1 MSDNDS
7 ASADRATTERNR
19 ISRRRLIQ
27 AAGAAG
33 AAVAAGGLSAVPAE
47 AEPADAAV
55 ADAAQGGKS
64 GSSSAQNRHRTGTI
78 KDLKHIVILM
88 QENRSF
94 DHYFGTLDLAGA
106 RGFGDKQVLTWQ
118 NGQTIY
124 YDPNSRAE
132 GYLLP
137 YHADSLKYNAQ
148 NTSARNRYFKEADVP
163 WHHAIAKAYTIGDH
177 YFCSL
182 DTSTSPNRIMMWAG
196 TNDAAG
202 TQGGPVVNNNG
213 DYGYAYK
220 FKTYPE
226 TLQDA
231 GVSWQI
237 YVNND
242 TDDNFLGDYTDNT
255 VRSFAAFDPKNATPE
270 NTHPRKGLLARGG
283 VVHAHTA
290 QPAGIK
296 NDTSNLDYVLRDF
309 ISDCETGNLPEVSW
323 VVAPAAWTEHPTYA
337 PNNGAVYT
345 DRVIQAV
352 HDNPELWESTLI
364 ILNYDEP
371 DHANRI
377 GEGGFFDHV
386 VPPIPETGTAGERA
400 PGIKP
405 GMGGRVPFVL
415 VSPWTRGGFVNSE
428 VFDHTSTIQLIEE
441 WTKSLGKPAICQNI
455 NDWRRSVS
463 GNLLSAIDFGN
474 FDTSFPKLPKPAD
487 LLKSVVVD
495 AGLPA
500 VPQPAVGAQVMP
512 TQPITGKAKRSPLSF
527 QPNGVLVEN
536 HSTGTATA
544 TFTVEGG
551 PSGKA
556 VNLVGLADKYVPA
569 LVGAEPLGIGQDALP
584 LTAGNHRSKSYT
596 WDTKATNGK
605 YAFTFYGP
613 DHFIRSFAGTVVPA
627 SDRTSAQPRVDVRL
641 VKGSTRS
648 DGRGKSADA
657 TVEFTLSA
665 DGRRSVTY
673 TLTANDFAGKKTTI
687 QVPAGKHSVV
697 TWPTEDGYYDVII
710 TAKESA
716 DFMQRFAG
724 RAAEK

>member
-7 ASADRATTERNR
+7 ASPDGIKATAERNR
-19 ISRRRLIQ
+19 ISRRRLMQ

-33 AAVAAGGLSAVPAE
+33 AVAAAGGLSTAPAG
-47 AEPADAAV
+47 AAPDATGAPGTVGTVATADS
-55 ADAAQGGKS
+55 KP
-64 GSSSAQNRHRTGTI
+64 GSTTARHPRRTGTI
-78 KDLKHIVILM
+78 KDLKHVVILM

-118 NGQTIY
+118 NGRTIY

-137 YHADSLKYNAQ
+137 YHADSLRYNAQ
-148 NTSARNRYFKEADVP
+148 NTSARNRYFMEADVP

-202 TQGGPVVNNNG
+202 TQGGPVINNNG

-242 TDDNFLGDYTDNT
+242 TDDDFLGDYTDNT
-255 VRSFAAFDPKNATPE
+255 VRSFAAFDPKNANPE
-270 NTHPRKGLLARGG
+270 NTLPRQGLLARGN
-283 VVHAHTA
+283 VVYAHTT

-296 NDTSNLDYVLRDF
+296 NDTSNVDYVLRDF
-309 ISDCETGNLPEVSW
+309 IADCASGDLPEVSW

-386 VPPIPETGTAGERA
+386 VPPIPEAGTVGERA

-415 VSPWTRGGFVNSE
+415 VSPWTRGGYVNSE

-441 WTKSLGKPAICQNI
+441 WTKSLGRPAICENI

-474 FDTSFPKLPKPAD
+474 YDTSFPKLPKPAD
-487 LLKSVVVD
+487 LLKSVVTD
-495 AGLPA
+495 AGLPP
-500 VPQPAVGAQVMP
+500 VPQPAVGGQVMP

-536 HSTGTATA
+536 PVTGAVTA

-569 LVGAEPLGIGQDALP
+569 LAGAEPLGIGQDALP
-584 LTAGNHRSKSYT
+584 LTAGNRRPKSYT
-596 WDTKATNGK
+596 WDTKATNGS

-613 DHFIRSFAGTVVPA
+613 DHFIRSFAGTVVA
-627 SDRTSAQPRVDVRL
+627 AGDKTSAQPRVDVRL
-641 VKGSTRS
+641 VKGRN
-648 DGRGKSADA
+648 AA
-657 TVEFTLSA
+657 VEFTLTAAGSRA
-665 DGRRSVTY
+665 VTY
-673 TLTANDFAGKKTTI
+673 TLTPNDFTGKKTTI
-687 QVPAGKHSVV
+687 VVPAGKHSVI
-697 TWPTEDGYYDVII
+697 TWPTEDGYYDVVI
-710 TAKESA
+710 TAKEST
-716 DFMQRFAG
+716 DFTQRYAG
-724 RAAEK
+724 RTAQI

>member
-7 ASADRATTERNR
+7 APADGTKAPVERNR
-19 ISRRRLIQ
+19 ISRRRLMQ

-33 AAVAAGGLSAVPAE
+33 AVAAAGGLSTA
-47 AEPADAAV
+47 PADAAPDATATAATV
-55 ADAAQGGKS
+55 GTADSKT
-64 GSSSAQNRHRTGTI
+64 GSTTARHTRRTGTI
-78 KDLKHIVILM
+78 KDLKHVVILM

-118 NGQTIY
+118 NGRTIY

-137 YHADSLKYNAQ
+137 YHADSLRYNAQ
-148 NTSARNRYFKEADVP
+148 NTSARNRYFMEADVP
-163 WHHAIAKAYTIGDH
+163 WHHAIAKAYTVGDH

-202 TQGGPVVNNNG
+202 TQGGPVINNNG

-255 VRSFAAFDPKNATPE
+255 VRSFAAFDPKNANPE
-270 NTHPRKGLLARGG
+270 NTMPREGLLARGN
-283 VVHAHTA
+283 VVYAHTA

-296 NDTSNLDYVLRDF
+296 NDTSNVDYVLRDF
-309 ISDCETGNLPEVSW
+309 IADCASGDIPEVSW

-386 VPPIPETGTAGERA
+386 VPPIPEAGTAGERA

-415 VSPWTRGGFVNSE
+415 ISPWTRGGFVNSE

-441 WTKSLGKPAICQNI
+441 WTKSLGRPAICENI
-455 NDWRRSVS
+455 NDWRRGVA

-474 FDTSFPKLPKPAD
+474 YDTSFPKLPKPAD
-487 LLKSVVVD
+487 LLKSVVTD
-495 AGLPA
+495 AGLPP

-512 TQPITGKAKRSPLSF
+512 TQRITGKAKRSPLSF
-527 QPNGVLVEN
+527 QANGVLVEN
-536 HSTGTATA
+536 PVTGAVTA

-556 VNLVGLADKYVPA
+556 VNLIGLADKYLPA
-569 LVGAEPLGIGQDALP
+569 LVGGEALGVGQDALP
-584 LTAGNHRSKSYT
+584 LTASNRRPKSYT
-596 WDTKATNGK
+596 WDTTSTGGK

-613 DHFIRSFAGTVVPA
+613 DHFIRSFAGALVPA
-627 SDRTSAQPRVDVRL
+627 GDKTSAQPRIDVRL
-641 VKGSTRS
+641 VKGH
-648 DGRGKSADA
+648 KAA
-657 TVEFTLSA
+657 VEFTLTAMGS
-665 DGRRSVTY
+665 RSVTY
-673 TLTANDFAGKKTTI
+673 TLTPNDFSGRKTTI
-687 QVPAGKHSVV
+687 HVPAGKHTTI

-710 TAKESA
+710 TTKEST
-716 DFMQRFAG
+716 DFTHRYAG
-724 RAAEK
+724 RTAQR

>member
-7 ASADRATTERNR
+7 APADGTKAAAERNR
-19 ISRRRLIQ
+19 ISRRRLMQ

-33 AAVAAGGLSAVPAE
+33 AVAAAGGLSAA
-47 AEPADAAV
+47 PADAAPDATATV
-55 ADAAQGGKS
+55 GTVGTADSTS
-64 GSSSAQNRHRTGTI
+64 GSATAQHSRRTGTI
-78 KDLKHIVILM
+78 KDLKHVVILM

-148 NTSARNRYFKEADVP
+148 NTSARNRYFMEADVP
-163 WHHAIAKAYTIGDH
+163 WHHAIAKAFTIGDH

-202 TQGGPVVNNNG
+202 TQGGPVINNNG

-226 TLQDA
+226 TLQEA

-242 TDDNFLGDYTDNT
+242 TDDDFLGDYTDNT
-255 VRSFAAFDPKNATPE
+255 VRSFAAFNPANATPE
-270 NTHPRKGLLARGG
+270 NTLPREGLLARGN
-283 VVHAHTA
+283 VVYAHTT

-296 NDTSNLDYVLRDF
+296 NDTSNVDYVLRDF
-309 ISDCETGNLPEVSW
+309 IADCASGDIPEVSW

-386 VPPIPETGTAGERA
+386 VPPIPEVGTVGERA

-441 WTKSLGKPAICQNI
+441 WTKSLGRPAICENI
-455 NDWRRSVS
+455 NDWRRGVA
-463 GNLLSAIDFGN
+463 GNLLSAIDFRN
-474 FDTSFPKLPKPAD
+474 FDTSFPTLPKPAD
-487 LLKSVVVD
+487 LLKSVVTD
-495 AGLPA
+495 AGLPP

-512 TQPITGKAKRSPLSF
+512 TQKITGKAKRSPLSF

-536 HSTGTATA
+536 PVTGAVTA

-551 PSGKA
+551 PDGKA

-569 LVGAEPLGIGQDALP
+569 LTGAEPLGIGQDALP
-584 LTAGNHRSKSYT
+584 LTASNRRSSSYA
-596 WDTKATNGK
+596 WDTKATSGK

-641 VKGSTRS
+641 AKGH
-648 DGRGKSADA
+648 GRVDP
-657 TVEFTLSA
+657 TVAFTLSA
-665 DGRRSVTY
+665 NGGRSVTY
-673 TLTANDFAGKKTTI
+673 TVTANDFAGKTTTI
-687 QVPAGKHSVV
+687 VVPAGKHSVV

-716 DFMQRFAG
+716 DFKQRYAG
-724 RAAEK
+724 RAAQK

>member
-7 ASADRATTERNR
+7 APADGNRATTGRNR
-19 ISRRRLIQ
+19 ITRRRLIQ
-27 AAGAAG
+27 AAGAAS
-33 AAVAAGGLSAVPAE
+33 AAVAAGGLSAAP
-47 AEPADAAV
+47 AV
-55 ADAAQGGKS
+55 AAPAGP
-64 GSSSAQNRHRTGTI
+64 GSKPAHQPHRTGTI
-78 KDLKHIVILM
+78 KDLKHIVIVM

-118 NGQTIY
+118 NGRTIY

-163 WHHAIAKAYTIGDH
+163 WHHAIAKAYTVGDH

-202 TQGGPVVNNNG
+202 TSGGPVINNNG
-213 DYGYAYK
+213 DYSYSYK

-242 TDDNFLGDYTDNT
+242 TDDNFLGDYSDNT
-255 VRSFAAFDPKNATPE
+255 VRSFAAFDPANATPG
-270 NTHPRKGLLARGG
+270 NSQPRKGLLARGN
-283 VVHAHTA
+283 VLHTHTTP
-290 QPAGIK
+290 PAGIK
-296 NDTSNLDYVLRDF
+296 NDTSDIDYVLRDF
-309 ISDCETGNLPEVSW
+309 ISDCAAGAIPEVSW
-323 VVAPAAWTEHPTYA
+323 VVAPAAWSEHPTYA

-345 DRVIQAV
+345 DRVIEAV

-386 VPPIPETGTAGERA
+386 VPPIPEVGTPGERA

-405 GMGGRVPFVL
+405 GFGGRVPFVL

-441 WTKSLGKPAICQNI
+441 WTKSLGKPAICKNI
-455 NDWRRSVS
+455 NDWRRGVS
-463 GNLLSAIDFGN
+463 GNLLSAIDFSH
-474 FDTSFPKLPKPAD
+474 FDASFPKLPKPAD
-487 LLKSVVVD
+487 LLASVVAD
-495 AGLPA
+495 SSLPA
-500 VPQPAVGAQVMP
+500 VPQPAIGAQVMP
-512 TQPITGKAKRSPLSF
+512 TQPITGTAKRSPLSF

-536 HSTGTATA
+536 HATGTATA
-544 TFTVEGG
+544 TFTVQGG
-551 PSGKA
+551 PQGKA
-556 VNLVGLADKYVPA
+556 INMIGLADEYVPA
-569 LVGAEPLGIGQDALP
+569 LAGAEPLGIGQDALP
-584 LTAGNHRSKSYT
+584 LTASNYRSASYT

-627 SDRTSAQPRVDVRL
+627 NDKTSARPRAEVEL
-641 VKGSTRS
+641 VKGHTRPDS
-648 DGRGKSADA
+648 RGKSRDA
-657 TVEFTLSA
+657 TLEFTLSA
-665 DGRRSVTY
+665 EGRRPVTF
-673 TLTANDFAGKKTTI
+673 TLTANDFAGGKTTVE
-687 QVPAGKHSVV
+687 VPAGKRRAVS
-697 TWPTEDGYYDVII
+697 WPTEDGYYDVII
-710 TAKESA
+710 TATESA
-716 DFMQRFAG
+716 GFSQRFAG
-724 RAAEK
+724 RAAEM

>member
-7 ASADRATTERNR
+7 ASADGTRAATERNR
-19 ISRRRLIQ
+19 ISRRRLMQ
-27 AAGAAG
+27 AAGATG
-33 AAVAAGGLSAVPAE
+33 AAVAAGGLSAAPAK
-47 AEPADAAV
+47 AAPDTAATAGTADS
-55 ADAAQGGKS
+55 QT
-64 GSSSAQNRHRTGTI
+64 GSQSAQHSRRTGTV
-78 KDLKHIVILM
+78 KDLKHVVIVM

-148 NTSARNRYFKEADVP
+148 NTSARNRYFMEADVP
-163 WHHAIAKAYTIGDH
+163 WHHAIAKAFTIGDH

-202 TQGGPVVNNNG
+202 TQGGPVINNNG

-242 TDDNFLGDYTDNT
+242 TDDDFLGDYTDNT
-255 VRSFAAFDPKNATPE
+255 VRSFAAFDPKNANPE
-270 NTHPRKGLLARGG
+270 NTLPRKGLLARGN
-283 VVHAHTA
+283 VVYAHTT

-296 NDTSNLDYVLRDF
+296 NDTSNVDYVLRDF
-309 ISDCETGNLPEVSW
+309 IADCASGDIPEVSW

-352 HDNPELWESTLI
+352 HENPELWESTLI

-386 VPPIPETGTAGERA
+386 VPPIPEVGTTGERA

-405 GMGGRVPFVL
+405 GFGGRVPFVL

-441 WTKSLGKPAICQNI
+441 WTKSLGRPAICQNI

-495 AGLPA
+495 AGLPP

-512 TQPITGKAKRSPLSF
+512 TQLITGKAKRSPLSF

-536 HSTGTATA
+536 PVTGAVTA

-556 VNLVGLADKYVPA
+556 VSLVGLADKYVPA
-569 LVGAEPLGIGQDALP
+569 LAGAEPLGIGQDALP
-584 LTAGNHRSKSYT
+584 LTAGNGRPKSYT
-596 WDTKATNGK
+596 WDTRTTNGK

-627 SDRTSAQPRVDVRL
+627 TDQTSAQPRVDVRL
-641 VKGSTRS
+641 VKAHGRS
-648 DGRGKSADA
+648 AA

-665 DGRRSVTY
+665 LGRRSVTY

-687 QVPAGKHSVV
+687 VVPAGKRSVV
-697 TWPTEDGYYDVII
+697 SWPTEDGYYDVII
-710 TAKESA
+710 TANESA
-716 DFMQRFAG
+716 DFKQRYAG
-724 RAAEK
+724 RAAQK

>member
-7 ASADRATTERNR
+7 ASADGTKAATERTR
-19 ISRRRLIQ
+19 ISRRRLMQ
-27 AAGAAG
+27 TAGAAG
-33 AAVAAGGLSAVPAE
+33 AVVAAGGLSTA
-47 AEPADAAV
+47 PADAAP
-55 ADAAQGGKS
+55 DATGTIGTAGSKPGSTAQHS
-64 GSSSAQNRHRTGTI
+64 RRTGTI
-78 KDLKHIVILM
+78 KDLKHVVIVM

-148 NTSARNRYFKEADVP
+148 NTSARNRYFMEADVP

-202 TQGGPVVNNNG
+202 TQGGPVINNNG

-220 FKTYPE
+220 FTTYPE

-242 TDDNFLGDYTDNT
+242 TDDDFLGDYTDNT
-255 VRSFAAFDPKNATPE
+255 VRSFAAFDPKNANPE
-270 NTHPRKGLLARGG
+270 NTLPRKGLLARGN
-283 VVHAHTA
+283 VVYAHTT

-296 NDTSNLDYVLRDF
+296 NDTSNVDYVLRDF
-309 ISDCETGNLPEVSW
+309 IADCASGDIPEVSW

-352 HDNPELWESTLI
+352 HDNPELWESTLV

-386 VPPIPETGTAGERA
+386 VPPIPEVGTVGERA
-400 PGIKP
+400 PGLKP
-405 GMGGRVPFVL
+405 GFGGRVPFVL

-441 WTKSLGKPAICQNI
+441 WTKSLGRPAICTNI
-455 NDWRRSVS
+455 NDWRRGVS

-495 AGLPA
+495 ASLPP
-500 VPQPAVGAQVMP
+500 VPQPAVGAQVLP
-512 TQPITGKAKRSPLSF
+512 TQPITGRAKRSPLSF

-536 HSTGTATA
+536 PVTGAVTA

-551 PSGKA
+551 PNGKA
-556 VNLVGLADKYVPA
+556 VSLVGLADKYVPA

-584 LTAGNHRSKSYT
+584 LTAGNHRPKSYT
-596 WDTKATNGK
+596 WDTKTTNGR

-613 DHFIRSFAGTVVPA
+613 DHFIRSFAGSVVLATDQA
-627 SDRTSAQPRVDVRL
+627 SAKPQVDVQL
-641 VKGSTRS
+641 VKPHGRS
-648 DGRGKSADA
+648 AA
-657 TVEFTLSA
+657 TVKLTLSA
-665 DGRRSVTY
+665 AGRPVIY
-673 TLTANDFAGKKTTI
+673 TLTPNDFAGRTTTI
-687 QVPAGKHSVV
+687 QVPAGKHRTI

-710 TAKESA
+710 TAKESP
-716 DFMQRFAG
+716 DFTQRYAG
-724 RAAEK
+724 RTAQK

>member
-1 MSDNDS
+1 MSENDS
-7 ASADRATTERNR
+7 ASADGTRAATERTR

-27 AAGAAG
+27 SAGAAG
-33 AAVAAGGLSAVPAE
+33 AAVAAGGLSSVPAQ
-47 AEPADAAV
+47 AAPDAAAT
-55 ADAAQGGKS
+55 ADSKPGSKPAQHT
-64 GSSSAQNRHRTGTI
+64 RRTGTI
-78 KDLKHIVILM
+78 KDLKHVVIVM

-106 RGFGDKQVLTWQ
+106 RGFGDQQVLTWQ

-124 YDPNSRAE
+124 HDPNSRAE

-148 NTSARNRYFKEADVP
+148 NTSARNRYFMEADVP

-202 TQGGPVVNNNG
+202 AQGGPVINNNG

-226 TLQDA
+226 TLQEA

-242 TDDNFLGDYTDNT
+242 TDDDFLGDYTDNT
-255 VRSFAAFDPKNATPE
+255 VRSFAAFDPANATPD
-270 NTHPRKGLLARGG
+270 NTRPRKGLLARGN
-283 VVHAHTA
+283 VVHAHTT

-296 NDTSNLDYVLRDF
+296 NDTSNVDYVLRDF
-309 ISDCETGNLPEVSW
+309 IADCESGDLPEVSW

-337 PNNGAVYT
+337 PNHGAVYT
-345 DRVIQAV
+345 DRVVRAV
-352 HDNPELWESTLI
+352 HDNPELWESTLV

-386 VPPIPETGTAGERA
+386 VPPIPEVGTVGERA

-405 GMGGRVPFVL
+405 GFGGRVPFVL
-415 VSPWTRGGFVNSE
+415 ISPWTRGGFVNSE

-441 WTKSLGKPAICQNI
+441 WTKSLGRPAVCNNI
-455 NDWRRSVS
+455 NDWRRSIS
-463 GNLLSAIDFGN
+463 GNLLSAIDFGR
-474 FDTSFPKLPKPAD
+474 FDPSFPKLPEPAD
-487 LLKSVVVD
+487 LLTSVAVD
-495 AGLPA
+495 AGLPP

-512 TQPITGKAKRSPLSF
+512 KQHITGKAKRSALSF
-527 QPNGVLVEN
+527 QPHGVLVEN
-536 HSTGTATA
+536 HKTGTATV

-551 PSGKA
+551 PHGKA
-556 VNLVGLADKYVPA
+556 ISLVGLADKYVPA
-569 LVGAEPLGIGQDALP
+569 LVGAEPLGIGQDALA
-584 LTAGNHRSKSYT
+584 LTAGNRRPKSYT
-596 WDTKATNGK
+596 WDTEATDGK

-627 SDRTSAQPRVDVRL
+627 ADRTSAQPRVDVRL
-641 VKGSTRS
+641 AKGHTRP
-648 DGRGKSADA
+648 DGRGRSKDA
-657 TVEFTLSA
+657 TVEFTLYA

-673 TLTANDFAGKKTTI
+673 TLTANDYAGRRTTI
-687 QVPAGKHSVV
+687 EVPAGKHSVI

-710 TAKESA
+710 TAQQSA
-716 DFMQRFAG
+716 DFTQRYAG
-724 RAAEK
+724 RAAEM

>member
-7 ASADRATTERNR
+7 ASADGTMAATERNR
-19 ISRRRLIQ
+19 ISRRRLMQ
-27 AAGAAG
+27 AAGATG
-33 AAVAAGGLSAVPAE
+33 AAVAAGGLSAAPAK
-47 AEPADAAV
+47 AAPDTTATAGTTDSKTGSKPA
-55 ADAAQGGKS
+55 QHS
-64 GSSSAQNRHRTGTI
+64 HRTGTI
-78 KDLKHIVILM
+78 KDLKHVVIVM

-148 NTSARNRYFKEADVP
+148 NTSARNRYFMEADVP
-163 WHHAIAKAYTIGDH
+163 WHHAIAKAFTIGDH

-202 TQGGPVVNNNG
+202 TQGGPVINNNG

-226 TLQDA
+226 TLQEA

-242 TDDNFLGDYTDNT
+242 TDDDFLGDYTDNT
-255 VRSFAAFDPKNATPE
+255 VRSFAAFDPKNANPE
-270 NTHPRKGLLARGG
+270 NTLPRKGLLARGN
-283 VVHAHTA
+283 VVYAHTT

-296 NDTSNLDYVLRDF
+296 NDTSNVDYVLRDF
-309 ISDCETGNLPEVSW
+309 IADCASGDIPEVSW

-345 DRVIQAV
+345 DRVIRAV
-352 HDNPELWESTLI
+352 HENPELWESTLI

-386 VPPIPETGTAGERA
+386 VPPIPEVGTVGERA

-405 GMGGRVPFVL
+405 GFGGRVPFVL

-441 WTKSLGKPAICQNI
+441 WTKSLGRPAVCENI

-463 GNLLSAIDFGN
+463 GNLLSAIDFRN

-495 AGLPA
+495 AGLPP

-512 TQPITGKAKRSPLSF
+512 TQPITGKAKRSPLPF

-536 HSTGTATA
+536 PVTGAVTA
-544 TFTVEGG
+544 TFSVEGG

-556 VNLVGLADKYVPA
+556 VSLVGLADKYVPA
-569 LVGAEPLGIGQDALP
+569 LAGAEPLGIGQDALP
-584 LTAGNHRSKSYT
+584 LTAGNGRPKSYT
-596 WDTKATNGK
+596 WDTKTTNGK

-627 SDRTSAQPRVDVRL
+627 TDQTSAQPRVDVRL
-641 VKGSTRS
+641 VKARGRS
-648 DGRGKSADA
+648 AA

-665 DGRRSVTY
+665 IGRRAVTY

-687 QVPAGKHSVV
+687 QVPAGKRSVI

-710 TAKESA
+710 TANESG
-716 DFMQRFAG
+716 DFKQRYAG

>member
-7 ASADRATTERNR
+7 APADGATGRNR
-19 ISRRRLIQ
+19 ISRRRLMQ
-27 AAGAAG
+27 AAGATG
-33 AAVAAGGLSAVPAE
+33 AAVAAGGLSSAPAQ
-47 AEPADAAV
+47 AAPAQAAPNPV
-55 ADAAQGGKS
+55 TTADSTPGSQPAQHS
-64 GSSSAQNRHRTGTI
+64 RRTGTI
-78 KDLKHIVILM
+78 KDLKHVVIVM

-118 NGQTIY
+118 NGRTIY

-148 NTSARNRYFKEADVP
+148 NTSARNRYFMEADVP

-177 YFCSL
+177 YFSSL

-202 TQGGPVVNNNG
+202 TQGGPVINNNG

-226 TLQDA
+226 TLQEA

-270 NTHPRKGLLARGG
+270 NTLPRQGLLARGN
-283 VVHAHTA
+283 VVYAHTT

-296 NDTSNLDYVLRDF
+296 NDTSNVDYVLRDF
-309 ISDCETGNLPEVSW
+309 IADCASGDIPEVSW
-323 VVAPAAWTEHPTYA
+323 IVAPAAWTEHPTYA

-364 ILNYDEP
+364 VLNYDEP

-386 VPPIPETGTAGERA
+386 VPPIPEAGTTGERA

-405 GMGGRVPFVL
+405 GFGGRVPFVL

-441 WTKSLGKPAICQNI
+441 WTKSLGRPAVCTNI

-474 FDTSFPKLPKPAD
+474 FDPSFPKLPKPAD

-495 AGLPA
+495 AGLPP
-500 VPQPAVGAQVMP
+500 VPQPAVGAQVLP
-512 TQPITGKAKRSPLSF
+512 TQPITGRAKRSPLAF

-536 HSTGTATA
+536 PVTGTATA

-551 PSGKA
+551 PEGKA
-556 VNLVGLADKYVPA
+556 VSLVGLADKYVPA

-584 LTAGNHRSKSYT
+584 LTASNRRSKSYA
-596 WDTKATNGK
+596 WDTKTTNGK

-627 SDRTSAQPRVDVRL
+627 TDQTSPQPRVDVRL
-641 VKGSTRS
+641 VKPHGRS
-648 DGRGKSADA
+648 AA
-657 TVEFTLSA
+657 TVELALSA
-665 DGRRSVTY
+665 VGRRSLTY
-673 TLTANDFAGKKTTI
+673 TLTANDFAGRTTTV
-687 QVPAGKHSVV
+687 QVPAGQERVI
-697 TWPTEDGYYDVII
+697 TWPTDDGYYDVII
-710 TAKESA
+710 TTKESP
-716 DFMQRFAG
+716 DFTQRHAG
-724 RAAEK
+724 RVAAK

>member
-1 MSDNDS
+1 MSDND
-7 ASADRATTERNR
+7 AAPADGTKATPERNR
-19 ISRRRLIQ
+19 ISRRRLMQ
-27 AAGAAG
+27 TAGAAS
-33 AAVAAGGLSAVPAE
+33 AAVAAGGLSSVPAQ
-47 AEPADAAV
+47 AAPNPAATAGSTTGSQP
-55 ADAAQGGKS
+55 AQHS
-64 GSSSAQNRHRTGTI
+64 HRTGTI
-78 KDLKHIVILM
+78 KDLKHVVIVM

-118 NGQTIY
+118 NGRTIY

-148 NTSARNRYFKEADVP
+148 NTSARNRYFMEADVP
-163 WHHAIAKAYTIGDH
+163 WHHAIAKAYTVGDH

-202 TQGGPVVNNNG
+202 TQGGPVINNNG

-255 VRSFAAFDPKNATPE
+255 VRSFAAFDPKNANPE
-270 NTHPRKGLLARGG
+270 NTLPRQGLLARGN
-283 VVHAHTA
+283 VVYAHTT

-296 NDTSNLDYVLRDF
+296 NDTSNVDYVLRDF
-309 ISDCETGNLPEVSW
+309 IADCASGDIPEVSW
-323 VVAPAAWTEHPTYA
+323 IVAPAAWTEHPTYA

-352 HDNPELWESTLI
+352 HENPELWESTLI

-386 VPPIPETGTAGERA
+386 VPPIPEAGTTGERA

-405 GMGGRVPFVL
+405 GFGGRVPFVL

-441 WTKSLGKPAICQNI
+441 WTKSLGKPAICTNI
-455 NDWRRSVS
+455 NDWRRSVA
-463 GNLLSAIDFGN
+463 GNLLSAIDFGT

-495 AGLPA
+495 AGLPP

-512 TQPITGKAKRSPLSF
+512 TQPITGRAKRSPLSY

-536 HSTGTATA
+536 PVTGAVTA

-551 PSGKA
+551 PDGKA
-556 VNLVGLADKYVPA
+556 ISLVGLADKYVPA
-569 LVGAEPLGIGQDALP
+569 LTGAEPLGIGQDALP
-584 LTAGNHRSKSYT
+584 LTACNRRPKSYT
-596 WDTKATNGK
+596 WDTRTTNGK

-613 DHFIRSFAGTVVPA
+613 DHFIRSFAGTVA
-627 SDRTSAQPRVDVRL
+627 TDQTSPQPRVDVRL
-641 VKGSTRS
+641 VKAHGRS
-648 DGRGKSADA
+648 AA

-665 DGRRSVTY
+665 VGRKSVTY
-673 TLTANDFAGKKTTI
+673 TLTANDFAGRTTTI
-687 QVPAGKHSVV
+687 QVPAGKQTVI

-710 TAKESA
+710 TAKESP
-716 DFMQRFAG
+716 DFNHRYAG
-724 RAAEK
+724 RVAEK

>member
-7 ASADRATTERNR
+7 ERNR
-19 ISRRRLIQ
+19 ISRRRLMQ

-33 AAVAAGGLSAVPAE
+33 AVAAAGGLSTA
-47 AEPADAAV
+47 PADAAPDSAATAATTDS
-55 ADAAQGGKS
+55 ADSMTGSTTAQYS
-64 GSSSAQNRHRTGTI
+64 RRTGTI
-78 KDLKHIVILM
+78 KDLKHVVIVM

-148 NTSARNRYFKEADVP
+148 NTSARNRYFMEADVP
-163 WHHAIAKAYTIGDH
+163 WHHAIAKAYTVGDH

-202 TQGGPVVNNNG
+202 TQGGPVINNNG

-270 NTHPRKGLLARGG
+270 NTMPREGLLARGN
-283 VVHAHTA
+283 VVYAHTP

-296 NDTSNLDYVLRDF
+296 NDTSNIDYVLRDF
-309 ISDCETGNLPEVSW
+309 IADCASGDIPEVSW

-386 VPPIPETGTAGERA
+386 VPPIPETGTVGERA

-415 VSPWTRGGFVNSE
+415 ISPWTRGGFVNSE

-441 WTKSLGKPAICQNI
+441 WTKSLGRPAICTNI
-455 NDWRRSVS
+455 NDWRRSIA
-463 GNLLSAIDFGN
+463 GNLLSAIDFGR
-474 FDTSFPKLPKPAD
+474 FDASYPKLPKPAD
-487 LLKSVVVD
+487 LLKSVVTD
-495 AGLPA
+495 AGLPP

-527 QPNGVLVEN
+527 QANGVLVEN
-536 HSTGTATA
+536 PVTGAVTA

-569 LVGAEPLGIGQDALP
+569 LAGAEALGIGQDALP
-584 LTAGNHRSKSYT
+584 LTAANRRSKSYT
-596 WDTKATNGK
+596 WDTKATDGK

-613 DHFIRSFAGTVVPA
+613 DHFIRSFAGTVVPTG
-627 SDRTSAQPRVDVRL
+627 DKTSAQPRVDVRP
-641 VKGSTRS
+641 VKGHKRVTP
-648 DGRGKSADA
+648 

-665 DGRRSVTY
+665 AGGRSVTY
-673 TLTANDFAGKKTTI
+673 TLTANDFVGGTKTV
-687 QVPAGKHSVV
+687 QVPAGKHTVI
-697 TWPTEDGYYDVII
+697 TWPTDDGYYDVII

-716 DFMQRFAG
+716 DFKQRYAG
-724 RAAEK
+724 RAAQK

>member
-1 MSDNDS
+1 MSENDS
-7 ASADRATTERNR
+7 AGNRETTERNR

-33 AAVAAGGLSAVPAE
+33 AAGAAVAAGGLLAVPAE
-47 AEPADAAV
+47 AATNDVATNDVAAKGK
-55 ADAAQGGKS
+55 QGQ
-64 GSSSAQNRHRTGTI
+64 GSRRTGTI
-78 KDLKHIVILM
+78 KDLKHVVILM

-106 RGFGDKQVLTWQ
+106 RGFGDKQILTWQ

-148 NTSARNRYFKEADVP
+148 NTSARNRYFMEADVP

-283 VVHAHTA
+283 VVHTHTE

-309 ISDCETGNLPEVSW
+309 ISDCETGELPEVSW

-386 VPPIPETGTAGERA
+386 VPPIPEVGTAGERA

-428 VFDHTSTIQLIEE
+428 VFDHTSTIQLLEE
-441 WTKSLGKPAICQNI
+441 WTKSLGKPAISKNI

-463 GNLLSAIDFGN
+463 GNLLSAIDFSN

-495 AGLPA
+495 ASLPA

-512 TQPITGKAKRSPLSF
+512 TQKITGKAKRSPLSF

-536 HSTGTATA
+536 HDKGTATA
-544 TFTVEGG
+544 TFSVDGG

-556 VNLVGLADKYVPA
+556 VSLVGLADKYVPA

-584 LTAGNHRSKSYT
+584 LTASNHNAKSYT
-596 WDTKATNGK
+596 WDTKTTNGK
-605 YAFTFYGP
+605 YAFTFHGP

-627 SDRTSAQPRVDVRL
+627 NDRTSAQPRVDVRL
-641 VKGSTRS
+641 VKGHGRS
-648 DGRGKSADA
+648 AA
-657 TVEFTLSA
+657 TVEFTLAA
-665 DGRRSVTY
+665 DGRKAVTY
-673 TLTANDFAGKKTTI
+673 TLVANDFAGRKTTI
-687 QVPAGKHSVV
+687 QVPAGKKDVIS
-697 TWPTEDGYYDVII
+697 WPTEDGYYDVII
-710 TAKESA
+710 TAKESP
-716 DFMQRFAG
+716 DFQQRYAG

>member
-7 ASADRATTERNR
+7 ASADGSRAATERNR
-19 ISRRRLIQ
+19 ISRRRLMQ

-33 AAVAAGGLSAVPAE
+33 AVAATGGLTSPAE
-47 AEPADAAV
+47 AAPAAA
-55 ADAAQGGKS
+55 ATESAATAAGTT
-64 GSSSAQNRHRTGTI
+64 GSTTAQHTRRTGTI
-78 KDLKHIVILM
+78 KDLKHVVIVM

-148 NTSARNRYFKEADVP
+148 NTSARNRYFMEADVP

-202 TQGGPVVNNNG
+202 TQGGPVINNNG

-226 TLQDA
+226 TLQEA

-242 TDDNFLGDYTDNT
+242 TDDDFLGDYTDNT
-255 VRSFAAFDPKNATPE
+255 VRSFAAFDPANANPE
-270 NTHPRKGLLARGG
+270 NTLPRKGLLARGN
-283 VVHAHTA
+283 VVYAHTT

-296 NDTSNLDYVLRDF
+296 NDTSNVDYVLRDF
-309 ISDCETGNLPEVSW
+309 IADCASADIPEVSW
-323 VVAPAAWTEHPTYA
+323 IVAPAAWTEHPTYA

-386 VPPIPETGTAGERA
+386 VPPIPEAGTVGERA

-428 VFDHTSTIQLIEE
+428 VFDHTSTIQLIED
-441 WTKSLGKPAICQNI
+441 WTKSLGRPAICTNI
-455 NDWRRSVS
+455 NDWRRGVS
-463 GNLLSAIDFGN
+463 GNLLSAIDFSN

-512 TQPITGKAKRSPLSF
+512 TQPITGHAKRSPLSF

-536 HSTGTATA
+536 PATGAVTAA
-544 TFTVEGG
+544 FTVEGG
-551 PSGKA
+551 PNGKA
-556 VNLVGLADKYVPA
+556 VSLVGLADKYVPA

-584 LTAGNHRSKSYT
+584 LTASNHRSNSYT
-596 WDTKATNGK
+596 WDTKATNGS

-627 SDRTSAQPRVDVRL
+627 DDRTSAQPRVDVRL
-641 VKGSTRS
+641 VKGHARS
-648 DGRGKSADA
+648 NA
-657 TVEFTLSA
+657 TVEFALSA
-665 DGRRSVTY
+665 IGRRSVTY
-673 TLTANDFAGKKTTI
+673 TLTANDFAGKMTTI
-687 QVPAGKHSVV
+687 VVPAGKRSVIS
-697 TWPTEDGYYDVII
+697 WPTEDGYYDVII

-716 DFMQRFAG
+716 DFKQRYAG
-724 RAAEK
+724 RAAQK